1 MGGIVLRA
9 SPATDGNEDL
19 DVLNVAG
26 ELGGDARDKVI
37 AITFS

>member
-9 SPATDGNEDL
+9 SPAANGNEDL
-19 DVLNVAG
+19 DVLTIVG